1 MRGSVTLYVYEI
13 QAQTTPADTIRLAT
27 VLAVGQTLVAFQ
39 MTLSTCQ
46 TSSAH
51 SLRFVGGSGSTL
63 FGPGVAIGIGDSHET
78 DDRRPTRSRPPSWEG
93 FVGRRLSC
101 CGRPSAVES

>member
-27 VLAVGQTLVAFQ
+27 ILAVRQTLVALQ
-39 MTLSTCQ
+39 VTLSTCQ
-46 TSSAH
+46 TSSAD
-51 SLRFVGGSGSTL
+51 SLRLVGDGRSTL
-63 FGPGVAIGIGDSHET
+63 IRAGVAIGIGDSHET

-101 CGRPSAVES
+101 CGLPSAVES